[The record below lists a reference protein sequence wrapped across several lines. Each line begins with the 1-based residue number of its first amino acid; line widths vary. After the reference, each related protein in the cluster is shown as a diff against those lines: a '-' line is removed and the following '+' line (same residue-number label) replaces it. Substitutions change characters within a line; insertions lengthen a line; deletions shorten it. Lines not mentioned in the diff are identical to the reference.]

1 MGDIK
6 IIRYCVCGVKSLDKE
21 IELSFYKKTIRRP
34 VDFSNYNI
42 KAIYGMNGTGKTAII
57 SSIDILKNIL
67 LDENYLGNSFVQKKL
82 KELINK
88 RTKKCNFTVDFVVDY
103 TDKKA
108 LKYYRYKVD
117 LEEKQG
123 RFYIARENLS
133 GRKSLAGKEEFEVL
147 LDVENGTILF
157 AKDSYSDF
165 EKEFIENS
173 KNLLTNS
180 SACSLMPRLLVNYDR
195 DRLIDLMSDEM
206 FFALLT
212 LLLFASSI
220 SVYMDIEDEHTEFL
234 FDDFMDRLNAED
246 ESFPVMERILKE
258 AYSYNKTRIDQLG
271 SKKTFVHKDE
281 FSKYKGLISQLE
293 TFLKVFKNDLKRIK
307 IEKQDDKDYY
317 VCNLLLEYN
326 NYSVDAEFEST
337 GIKKLIRLFSNLR
350 DMYNG
355 KIVFVDEM
363 DSNIHDVYLCA
374 ILEFL
379 SEYGEGQLCFTSHS
393 IGPMDVLKKKK
404 KSIDFLSVNNT
415 ITSWTTSGNY
425 SPGSLYRKGMV
436 EGSPFNIEAID
447 FLGVFDQI

>member
-1 MGDIK
+1 MGDIN
-6 IIRYCVCGVKSLDKE
+6 IIRYCVCGVKLLDKE

-212 LLLFASSI
+212 LSLFASRI

-404 KSIDFLSVNNT
+404 KSIDFLSVNKT